1 MITIKKGKRK
11 QGLDT
16 VDIKLRL
23 LFSPFNHQKLVLK
36 NRIIQTAMLTRYLD
50 SRGYMTD
57 RYIDFMVARAKGGT
71 ALLVTEGCLITPR
84 SQFRPNQMACYDDS
98 YIPGLRRLTE
108 SVHAYGCKIALQIY
122 HVGTRI
128 SESHLLGAIPVAP
141 SAIPH
146 IPTGVVPHELS
157 EEEIE
162 SMIEAFGLAA
172 KRAIESGFDAVEIH
186 GAHGYLIN
194 QFCSPFNNK
203 RNDRFGGFP
212 ERRAT
217 FACEVVRRVRKYTD
231 PDFPILYRLEAD
243 DFIEGGIKID
253 EAKVHA
259 RLLQD
264 AGVDI
269 INTTGGNREAID
281 WQLQPNLHPR
291 GCLLHLAKEI
301 RTVVDIPTIAVGR
314 IVDPF
319 QAEQI
324 LEDGIADLI
333 GMARAHLSDPEFANK
348 AREGRFE
355 EINQCIGCMM
365 GCIEKDFEKRPQV
378 SCAVNPACGWEK
390 KFEIGLKPAKERKK
404 VLVIGGGPAGMSAAK
419 IAAERGHQVWLFEKE
434 DALGGQIRVISV
446 YDGKEELKK
455 VPRWYEDQF
464 KRLGVQV
471 ERNREVTS
479 RMIEELKPDVAIL
492 ATGATSIIPDVPG
505 VSRKNVVTA
514 LAVLAG
520 KCEVGKRV
528 AVVGGGM
535 VGIETAF
542 YLAEKGKKIA
552 IVEMLPKIGSD
563 IGLTFRLAYWRKLPF
578 LGIQVYTQARL
589 FEVRENGVN
598 VIIKLE
604 SEPLEGNGDEL
615 LFIPADTVVLAVGL
629 EPNNSLLKELEGKIP
644 KVFAVGDCV
653 RPLKIIDAIHEGA
666 RVGLE
671 I

>member
-23 LFSPFNHQKLVLK
+23 LFSPFSYRKLTLK

-57 RYIDFMVARAKGGT
+57 RYVDFMVARAKGGT
-71 ALLVTEGCLITPR
+71 ALLVTEGCLITPG
-84 SQFRPNQMACYDDS
+84 SEFRPNQMRCYDNS
-98 YIPGLRRLTE
+98 YIPGLRKLTE
-108 SVHAYGCKIALQIY
+108 SVHANGCKIALQIY
-122 HVGTRI
+122 HVGTRV
-128 SESHLLGAIPVAP
+128 SESHLPGTIPVAP
-141 SAIPH
+141 SGIPH
-146 IPTGVVPHELS
+146 IPTGVIPHELAT
-157 EEEIE
+157 EEIE
-162 SMIEAFGLAA
+162 HLIDAFGLAA
-172 KRAIESGFDAVEIH
+172 KRAVEAGFDAVEVH
-186 GAHGYLIN
+186 GGHGYLIN

-203 RNDRFGGFP
+203 RSDRFGGSP

-217 FACEVVRRVRKYTD
+217 FACEIVRRIRKNVGSE
-231 PDFPILYRLEAD
+231 FPILFRLQCD
-243 DFIEGGIKID
+243 DFIEGGIKIE
-253 EAKVHA
+253 EAKIHA
-259 RLLQD
+259 QLLED

-269 INTTGGNREAID
+269 INPTGGNREAID
-281 WQLQPNLHPR
+281 WHLQPNLHPR
-291 GCLLHLAKEI
+291 GCLLHLAKQI
-301 RTVVDIPTIAVGR
+301 REVVNTPIVAVGR
-314 IVDPF
+314 IVDPV
-319 QAEQI
+319 QAERI
-324 LEDGIADLI
+324 LEDGVADLI
-333 GMARAHLSDPEFANK
+333 GMARAHLADPEFANK
-348 AREGRFE
+348 SREGRFE
-355 EINQCIGCMM
+355 EINQCIGCMA
-365 GCIEKDFEKRPQV
+365 GCIEKDLEKRPQV
-378 SCAVNPACGWEK
+378 TCAVNPACSWEK
-390 KFEIGLKPAKERKK
+390 DFEIGSKLTKERKK
-404 VLVIGGGPAGMSAAK
+404 VLVIGGGPAGMSAAR
-419 IAAERGHQVWLFEKE
+419 IAAERGHSVFLYEKE

-455 VPRWYEDQF
+455 VPRWYEGQL

-471 ERNREVTS
+471 QLNREVTS
-479 RMIEELKPDVAIL
+479 DLIENLKPDVAIL
-492 ATGATSIIPDVPG
+492 ATGAVPIIPDLPG

-563 IGLTFRLAYWRKLPF
+563 IGLTFRLAYWRNLPS